1 MSEFGCG
8 EGNEC
13 GECNECGEGN
23 ECGECNEC
31 GEGNECGECGECGV
45 QVSLSITMLTDS
57 T

>member
-1 MSEFGCG
+1 MSEFG
-8 EGNEC
+8 
-13 GECNECGEGN
+13 CGEGN